1 MPTIENP
8 LAPKNGDGTLESED
22 SVLLQSVATKPESP
36 TGVLQVERHRQIH
49 RLALK
54 NGSVDVSELALHFEV
69 TTETIR
75 RDLSELQ
82 ERGLV
87 RRVHGGAVPVEQHH
101 HEPMVDARDMLNA
114 AEKLAIGRLASL
126 EVPRGGTI
134 VIDSG
139 STGQRLAEVLSVEAD
154 AHVMTNSLVT
164 ALTLS
169 RRGVKQLSVLGGS
182 VRTNTF
188 AMVDAQTIEA
198 VRAMRV
204 DVLFISCD
212 GLSLNRGLTTPY
224 REEHLVKRA
233 MIESARRVVALVD
246 HSKFGNDQTFCFA
259 GLHEIDVLV
268 TDSRASN
275 DEVEIL
281 TEADIDV
288 RRA

>member
-1 MPTIENP
+1 MTNHDH
-8 LAPKNGDGTLESED
+8 NGTSR
-22 SVLLQSVATKPESP
+22 
-36 TGVLQVERHRQIH
+36 LQVERQRQIH

-54 NGSVDVSELALHFEV
+54 YGSVDVSDLATRFDV

-75 RDLSELQ
+75 RDLSDMQ
-82 ERGLV
+82 ERQIV

-114 AEKLAIGRLASL
+114 QEKQAIALLAST
-126 EVPRGGTI
+126 EVHSGSTV

-139 STGQRLAEVLSVEAD
+139 STGQSLAEVLPVEGV
-154 AHVMTNSLVT
+154 HVITNSLVT
-164 ALTLS
+164 ALTLA
-169 RRGVKQLSVLGGS
+169 RRGITELSVLGGS

-188 AMVDAQTIEA
+188 AMVDAQTVAA

-212 GLSLNRGLTTPY
+212 GLSFTRGLTTPY
-224 REEHLVKRA
+224 RPEHHLKRA
-233 MIESARRVVALVD
+233 MIESARKVVALVD
-246 HSKFGNDQTFCFA
+246 QSKFGNDQTFSYA
-259 GLHEIDVLV
+259 ALHEIQMLV
-268 TDSRASN
+268 TDSRATD

-281 TEADIDV
+281 SDAGIEV